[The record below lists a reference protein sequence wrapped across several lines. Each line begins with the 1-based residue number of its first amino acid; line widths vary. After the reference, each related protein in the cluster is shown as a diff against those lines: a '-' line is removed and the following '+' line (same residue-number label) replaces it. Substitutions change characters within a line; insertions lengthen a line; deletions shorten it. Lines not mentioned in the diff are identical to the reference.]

1 MPELGSEFAGR
12 YLIEAELGRGGMGVV
27 YRALDRQLERPVALK
42 VLLEQGAEKPEFRTR
57 FQREI
62 ALAASLSHP
71 YIVPVY
77 EGDVADGQFYFT
89 MELVDGS
96 DLDRLCGSGALDPG
110 RAVKL
115 MRQVCAALQ
124 FIHEKGHVHRDVKPT
139 NVLVWNPGSEWE
151 TVKVT
156 DFGIAR
162 TLANNSGLTK
172 FQPGSPPYMSPEA
185 VEHREQTP
193 LSDQYSLGIMVFELL
208 SGRRPFPKDRLPRA
222 HCDDP
227 IPPLGEL
234 APGVPEPVCAAVT
247 RALAKAPADR
257 FPSVDGFAA
266 ALSASTTKT
275 HQASVEPVAANAA
288 LQEEI
293 AAVLGAAGDHWVQL
307 EEIAREVNERGR
319 CPEQVTVADVERR
332 TAIYSNR
339 FRRRGAALQMRET
352 R

>member
-1 MPELGSEFAGR
+1 MPELGSEFAQR
-12 YLIEAELGRGGMGVV
+12 YMIEAELGRGGMGIV
-27 YRALDRQLERPVALK
+27 YKAQDRQLERAVALK
-42 VLLEQGAEKPEFRTR
+42 VLLEEGAEKSEFRTR

-77 EGDVADGQFYFT
+77 EGDVADRQFYFT

-96 DLDRLCGSGALDPG
+96 DLDRICGSAALDLE

-115 MRQVCAALQ
+115 LRQVCAALQ
-124 FIHEKGHVHRDVKPT
+124 FIHAKGHVHRDVKPT
-139 NVLVWNPGSEWE
+139 NVLVWNPGNEWE
-151 TVKVT
+151 TVKLT

-162 TLANNSGLTK
+162 TLANDSGLTK

-193 LSDQYSLGIMVFELL
+193 LSDQYSLGIMAFELL

-227 IPPLGEL
+227 VPRLGEL
-234 APGVPEPVCAAVT
+234 APGVPENLCAAVT
-247 RALAKAPADR
+247 RALEKAPADR
-257 FPSVDGFAA
+257 FPDVDAFAA
-266 ALSASTTKT
+266 ALSTTARP
-275 HQASVEPVAANAA
+275 QRAPAESELANAP

-293 AAVLGAAGDHWVQL
+293 AAILGTARERWVQF

-319 CPEQVTVADVERR
+319 CPEQVTVADIERR
-332 TAIYSNR
+332 AAIYSNR

>member
-1 MPELGSEFAGR
+1 MTELGSEFAQR
-12 YLIEAELGRGGMGVV
+12 YVIEAEIGRGGMGVV
-27 YRALDRQLERPVALK
+27 YRARDLQLERAVALK
-42 VLLEQGAEKPEFRTR
+42 VLREEGAEKPEFRTR

-96 DLDRLCGSGALDPG
+96 DLDRICGSAPLDPG

-115 MRQVCAALQ
+115 LRQVCAALQ
-124 FIHEKGHVHRDVKPT
+124 FIHEKGYVHRDVKPT
-139 NVLVWNPGSEWE
+139 NVLIWNPGSEWE
-151 TVKVT
+151 TVKLT

-162 TLANNSGLTK
+162 TLANDSGLTK

-185 VEHREQTP
+185 VEHHEQTP
-193 LSDQYSLGIMVFELL
+193 LSDQYSLGIMAFELL

-227 IPPLGEL
+227 VPPLGEL
-234 APGVPEPVCAAVT
+234 APGVPEPVCVAVT
-247 RALAKAPADR
+247 RALEKAPADR
-257 FPSVDGFAA
+257 FPNVNAFAA
-266 ALSASTTKT
+266 ALSTATSR
-275 HQASVEPVAANAA
+275 QRAPAEPQSAHAP

-293 AAVLGAAGDHWVQL
+293 AAVLGSAGTRWVQF

-319 CPEQVTVADVERR
+319 CPEQVTPIDIERR
-332 TAIYSNR
+332 AAIYSNR
-339 FRRRGAALQMRET
+339 FRRRGAALKIRE
-352 R
+352 RR